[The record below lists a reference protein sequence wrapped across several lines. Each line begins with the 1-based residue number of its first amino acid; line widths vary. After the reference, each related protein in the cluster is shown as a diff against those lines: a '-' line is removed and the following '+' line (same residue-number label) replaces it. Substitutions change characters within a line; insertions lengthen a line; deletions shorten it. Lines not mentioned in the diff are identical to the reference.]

1 MASLDFVYDIV
12 EKLNEDS
19 VDYLIVA
26 IQHQGKEESRAD
38 IFYNMSDD
46 RTPVTLSETLEK
58 FNEEVLSKF
67 DSDEPAFVDSDE
79 EDPELE

>member
-58 FNEEVLSKF
+58 FNEEVLSKY
-67 DSDEPAFVDSDE
+67 DTDEPDFDDSDE